1 MEYSRELVAA
11 VTALVLRELERLDSG
26 VPPVD
31 AGKTLL
37 VLVCGGSRGAE
48 EARAQL
54 ERLRRDGCRLRALYT
69 GAGARILGKDWLE
82 GAELVSPEGASPL
95 QLVRECDAVVLP
107 VLTFN
112 TAAKAA
118 LGLADNPV
126 STALL
131 HALLQGV
138 PIFAA
143 RDACDPAGPAQGGPG
158 WNRAYANRLGEHAR
172 ALQNYGVHL
181 TPACGLWRAVTDGIA
196 PQRCARVDAPFPG
209 RVLSAGDVRAW
220 AGDTLPVSGAT
231 VVTPA
236 ARDAAVQRGIR
247 IVPVQ

>member
-31 AGKTLL
+31 AEKTLL

-131 HALLQGV
+131 HALLKASPSLRRG
-138 PIFAA
+138 
-143 RDACDPAGPAQGGPG
+143 
-158 WNRAYANRLGEHAR
+158 
-172 ALQNYGVHL
+172 
-181 TPACGLWRAVTDGIA
+181 TPAIRPARRRAGRGGTGLMQT
-196 PQRCARVDAPFPG
+196 
-209 RVLSAGDVRAW
+209 AW
-220 AGDTLPVSGAT
+220 ASTRARCKTT
-231 VVTPA
+231 VY
-236 ARDAAVQRGIR
+236 I
-247 IVPVQ
+247 